1 MPRMARLLLLAVT
14 VLVFVPAAQA
24 KGPFQ
29 VCGASGCAELAPET
43 AAWPVRMSIAPGTQT
58 IRAAK
63 PASYFVIRWGHGQL
77 GFWVPAAGALLLE
90 GSWVAP
96 LDSELALLRDKS
108 AGLTPYPAP
117 KHAVALVA
125 WERVRNGDGYLKLVT
140 VGTPVAAAPAKT
152 QWTDVRVMGG
162 TSPWNDGG
170 VSLSIS
176 RKGYLL
182 RAGDV
187 FRISPQLAKRV
198 LARLPI

>member
-1 MPRMARLLLLAVT
+1 MARLLLLAVT
-14 VLVFVPAAQA
+14 VLVLVPAAQA

-29 VCGASGCAELAPET
+29 VCGASGCAELAAET
-43 AAWPVRMSIAPGTQT
+43 AAWPVRMSIAPGTPT
-58 IRAAK
+58 LRAAT
-63 PASYFVIRWGHGQL
+63 PASYFVIHWGHGAL
-77 GFWVPAAGALLLE
+77 GFWVPSAGALRLN

-96 LDSELALLRDKS
+96 LDGELALLRDKS
-108 AGLTPYPAP
+108 AGLTPYAAP
-117 KHAVALVA
+117 KHAVAYVS
-125 WERVRNGDGYLKLVT
+125 WERVRNADGYVKLVT

-162 TSPWNDGG
+162 TSPWNDGS

-176 RKGYLL
+176 RTGYLL